1 MKVGRQSWSYALIA
15 PQPGQGP
22 QARWRNAAQ
31 TDFMNS
37 AVLMVAVCTAMVAM
51 AFGAVGTVAVFLQ
64 PIAAEFAWPRAD
76 VAAAYSVATVATG
89 LGGIAMGH
97 FADRLPVRR
106 VALFGALIPGIAF
119 MLLSGL
125 QSTSALYVLH
135 AVMGLVGIGA
145 IMAPL
150 NRLASLWL
158 AGNPGLAIGI
168 VSAGGAA
175 GQGLVPYFARY
186 LIVTEGWRQAYW
198 ILGLLF
204 IAVMVPLAF
213 LLRDAPVA
221 GNARPA
227 AGGGPSAVRLL
238 ALLSL
243 AALLCCVC
251 MGTPLVHVVT
261 LGSDRGLGGRDAA
274 GLLAVMMVAGMAG
287 RVGFGRLSDRFGS
300 LQTYIAASAGQTA
313 LAFLFPY
320 AASGAQ
326 LYVVSAL
333 FGLVFSGAMTSF
345 LSCAREYAPAGKT
358 GLSLGVVMFFGWT
371 GMALG
376 AWQGGLFYDICG
388 DYFASFANASAAGV
402 ANLLVL
408 ALLVLYVMRAPMREY
423 TENLVPKF
431 HREHPCAARP

>member
-1 MKVGRQSWSYALIA
+1 MKVGRQSWTYALIA
-15 PQPGQGP
+15 PKPGPAP

-31 TDFMNS
+31 TDVMNS

-106 VALFGALIPGIAF
+106 VALLGALVPGIAF
-119 MLLSGL
+119 LLLSGL
-125 QSTSALYVLH
+125 ESTPALYVLH

-221 GNARPA
+221 ANARPA

-326 LYVVSAL
+326 LYVLSAL

-408 ALLVLYVMRAPMREY
+408 ALLLLYVFRAPKAQRSA
-423 TENLVPKF
+423 
-431 HREHPCAARP
+431 HGSAGRAAAYARAH

>member
-1 MKVGRQSWSYALIA
+1 
-15 PQPGQGP
+15 
-22 QARWRNAAQ
+22 
-31 TDFMNS
+31 MNP

-51 AFGAVGTVAVFLQ
+51 AFGAIGTVAVFLQ

-106 VALFGALIPGIAF
+106 VALFGALVPGIAF
-119 MLLSGL
+119 LLLSGL
-125 QSTSALYVLH
+125 ESTPALYVLH

-158 AGNPGLAIGI
+158 ARNPGLAIGI

-198 ILGLLF
+198 ILGLLL
-204 IAVMVPLAF
+204 IAVMVPLAL

-221 GNARPA
+221 GNAPPG

-261 LGSDRGLGGRDAA
+261 LGSDGGLGGREAA

-287 RVGFGRLSDRFGS
+287 RVGFGRLSDRYGS

-326 LYVVSAL
+326 LYVLSAL

-358 GLSLGVVMFFGWT
+358 GLSLGVVMFFAWT

-388 DYFASFANASAAGV
+388 DYFVSFANASAAGV

-408 ALLVLYVMRAPMREY
+408 ALLLLYVMRAPGGQRSAPRSAGGWR
-423 TENLVPKF
+423 TG
-431 HREHPCAARP
+431 RGISSGSA

>member
-1 MKVGRQSWSYALIA
+1 
-15 PQPGQGP
+15 
-22 QARWRNAAQ
+22 
-31 TDFMNS
+31 
-37 AVLMVAVCTAMVAM
+37 
-51 AFGAVGTVAVFLQ
+51 
-64 PIAAEFAWPRAD
+64 
-76 VAAAYSVATVATG
+76 
-89 LGGIAMGH
+89 
-97 FADRLPVRR
+97 
-106 VALFGALIPGIAF
+106 
-119 MLLSGL
+119 
-125 QSTSALYVLH
+125 
-135 AVMGLVGIGA
+135 
-145 IMAPL
+145 
-150 NRLASLWL
+150 
-158 AGNPGLAIGI
+158 
-168 VSAGGAA
+168 
-175 GQGLVPYFARY
+175 
-186 LIVTEGWRQAYW
+186 
-198 ILGLLF
+198 
-204 IAVMVPLAF
+204 MVPLAL

-221 GNARPA
+221 GNARPG
-227 AGGGPSAVRLL
+227 AGGGRSAVRLL

-261 LGSDRGLGGRDAA
+261 LGSDRGLGGREAA

-320 AASGAQ
+320 AGSGAQ
-326 LYVVSAL
+326 LYVLSAL

-388 DYFASFANASAAGV
+388 DYFVSFANASAAGV

-408 ALLVLYVMRAPMREY
+408 ALLLRYVIRDCGEPSR
-423 TENLVPKF
+423 
-431 HREHPCAARP
+431 CASTLKTSFQ

>member
-1 MKVGRQSWSYALIA
+1 
-15 PQPGQGP
+15 
-22 QARWRNAAQ
+22 
-31 TDFMNS
+31 
-37 AVLMVAVCTAMVAM
+37 MVAVCTAMVAM

-76 VAAAYSVATVATG
+76 VAAAYSGATVATG

-106 VALFGALIPGIAF
+106 VALFGALVPGIAF

-125 QSTSALYVLH
+125 HSTPALYVLH

-158 AGNPGLAIGI
+158 ARNPGLAIGI

-204 IAVMVPLAF
+204 IAVMVPLS
-213 LLRDAPVA
+213 LVLRDAPVA
-221 GNARPA
+221 GNARPGA
-227 AGGGPSAVRLL
+227 NGGSSAVRLL

-261 LGSDRGLGGRDAA
+261 LGSDRGLGGREAA
-274 GLLAVMMVAGMAG
+274 GLLAVMMLAGMAG

-326 LYVVSAL
+326 LYVLSAL

-376 AWQGGLFYDICG
+376 AWQGGLFYDLCG
-388 DYFASFANASAAGV
+388 DYFVSFANASAAGV
-402 ANLLVL
+402 ANLLLL
-408 ALLVLYVMRAPMREY
+408 ALLVLYVMRGAEGQRSA
-423 TENLVPKF
+423 
-431 HREHPCAARP
+431 HRSAGPAAVGAERATAVYARVH